1 MDQSVLDAI
10 ARWPDVP
17 SVTGWLSLN
26 CRGLWRL
33 HPLGD
38 ATRGGPGE
46 SIANVQILRFIDRN
60 YARDARGAWYFQN
73 GPQRVY
79 ARLDAAPYIIRF
91 DPGTGMLST
100 HNGLDVTRVDDW
112 IADEEGNLYAGT
124 DRGPG
129 RVDDRDLPALADL
142 LVHSDGRTLLEILEE
157 TAAASEPE
165 PSMLLLRTQFAPGAT
180 EVASMAQ
187 AARLSRCPT
196 AEIPARMGF
205 IANPTAGHV

>member
-38 ATRGGPGE
+38 AALGSPGE
-46 SIANVQILRFIDRN
+46 SIANAQILRFIDRN
-60 YARDARGAWYFQN
+60 YARDAQGAWFFQN

-79 ARLDAAPYIIRF
+79 ARLDAAPYILRF

-100 HNGLDVTRVDDW
+100 HNGLDVSHVDAW
-112 IADEEGNLYAGT
+112 IADDAGNLYAGT
-124 DRGPG
+124 DLGPG
-129 RVDDRDLPALADL
+129 RVDDRDLPALADWLVDPAGNTL
-142 LVHSDGRTLLEILEE
+142 LDLLEESAAACGSDG
-157 TAAASEPE
+157 
-165 PSMLLLRTQFAPGAT
+165 SMPLLRERVARDATGVAPL
-180 EVASMAQ
+180 AQ
-187 AARLSRCPT
+187 GARLSRCPA

-205 IANPTAGHV
+205 IANPTPAHG

>member
-38 ATRGGPGE
+38 AAHGGSGE

-60 YARDARGAWYFQN
+60 YARDTHGAWYFQN

-100 HNGLDVTRVDDW
+100 HNGLDVSRVDGW
-112 IADEEGNLYAGT
+112 IADDAGNLFAST
-124 DRGPG
+124 DLGPG
-129 RVDDRDLPALADL
+129 RVDDRDLPALADF
-142 LVHSDGRTLLEILEE
+142 LVDADGRTLLELLEE
-157 TAAASEPE
+157 AAAASGPDRAM
-165 PSMLLLRTQFAPGAT
+165 PLMRAPFAPDAT
-180 EVASMAQ
+180 EVVCMAQ
-187 AARLSRCPT
+187 AAPLSQCPAT
-196 AEIPARMGF
+196 DIPARMGF
-205 IANPTAGHV
+205 IANPTAAHV

>member
-38 ATRGGPGE
+38 AARGGAGE
-46 SIANVQILRFIDRN
+46 SITNVQILRFIDRN
-60 YARDARGAWYFQN
+60 YARNAHGAWYFQN

-79 ARLDAAPYIIRF
+79 ARLDAAPYILRL
-91 DPGTGMLST
+91 DPGTGKLST

-112 IADEEGNLYAGT
+112 IADDAGNLYAGT
-124 DRGPG
+124 DLGPG
-129 RVDDRDLPALADL
+129 RVDDRDLAALADL
-142 LVHSDGRTLLEILEE
+142 LVVADGRTLLELLEDSE
-157 TAAASEPE
+157 AASGPDT
-165 PSMLLLRTQFAPGAT
+165 SMPLLRAQFAHRAAEVVPEAPGAP
-180 EVASMAQ
+180 
-187 AARLSRCPT
+187 LSRCPV
-196 AEIPARMGF
+196 ADIPARMGF

>member
-38 ATRGGPGE
+38 AAHGGSGE

-60 YARDARGAWYFQN
+60 YARDTHGAWYFQN

-79 ARLDAAPYIIRF
+79 ARLDAAPYVIRF

-100 HNGLDVTRVDDW
+100 HNGLDVSRVDGW
-112 IADEEGNLYAGT
+112 IADDAGNLFAST
-124 DRGPG
+124 DLGPG
-129 RVDDRDLPALADL
+129 RVDDRDLPALADF
-142 LVHSDGRTLLEILEE
+142 LVDADGRTLLELLEE
-157 TAAASEPE
+157 AAAASGPDRAT
-165 PSMLLLRTQFAPGAT
+165 PLMRAPFAPDAT
-180 EVASMAQ
+180 EVVCMAQ
-187 AARLSRCPT
+187 AAPLSQCPAT
-196 AEIPARMGF
+196 DIPARMGF
-205 IANPTAGHV
+205 IANPTAAHV

>member
-38 ATRGGPGE
+38 AAHGGSGE

-60 YARDARGAWYFQN
+60 YARDTHGAWYFQN

-100 HNGLDVTRVDDW
+100 HNGLDVSRVDGW
-112 IADEEGNLYAGT
+112 IADDAGNLFAST
-124 DRGPG
+124 DLGPG
-129 RVDDRDLPALADL
+129 RVDDRDLPALADF
-142 LVHSDGRTLLEILEE
+142 LVDADGRTLLELLEE
-157 TAAASEPE
+157 AAAASGPDRAT
-165 PSMLLLRTQFAPGAT
+165 PLMRAPFAPDAT
-180 EVASMAQ
+180 EVVCMAQ
-187 AARLSRCPT
+187 AAPLSQCPAT
-196 AEIPARMGF
+196 DIPARMGF
-205 IANPTAGHV
+205 IANPTAAHV

>member
-38 ATRGGPGE
+38 AARGGPGE
-46 SIANVQILRFIDRN
+46 SITNVQILQFMDRN
-60 YARDARGAWYFQN
+60 YAHDAHGAWFFQN

-79 ARLDAAPYIIRF
+79 ARLDAAPYILRF

-100 HNGLDVTRVDDW
+100 HNGLDVTRVDGW
-112 IADEEGNLYAGT
+112 ITDDAGNLYAGT
-124 DRGPG
+124 DLGPG
-129 RVDDRDLPALADL
+129 RVDDRDLPALADF
-142 LVHSDGRTLLEILEE
+142 LVDPGGRTLLELLEDS
-157 TAAASEPE
+157 AAASGSE
-165 PSMLLLRTQFAPGAT
+165 PSTPLLRANFARNATGDISETPGAP
-180 EVASMAQ
+180 
-187 AARLSRCPT
+187 LSRCR
-196 AEIPARMGF
+196 AIDIPASMGF

>member
-38 ATRGGPGE
+38 AARGGPGE
-46 SIANVQILRFIDRN
+46 SITNVQILQFMDRN
-60 YARDARGAWYFQN
+60 YAHDAHGAWFFQN

-79 ARLDAAPYIIRF
+79 ARLDAAPYILRF

-100 HNGLDVTRVDDW
+100 HNGLDVTRVDGW
-112 IADEEGNLYAGT
+112 ITDDAGNLYAGT
-124 DRGPG
+124 DLGPG

-142 LVHSDGRTLLEILEE
+142 LTDSDGRTLLELLEDSGG
-157 TAAASEPE
+157 ASPPE
-165 PSMLLLRTQFAPGAT
+165 PSMLLRAQFARDTTGLACMAPGAP
-180 EVASMAQ
+180 
-187 AARLSRCPT
+187 LSRCP
-196 AEIPARMGF
+196 AVDIPARMGF
-205 IANPTAGHV
+205 IANPTDVHV

>member
-38 ATRGGPGE
+38 AARGGPGE

-60 YARDARGAWYFQN
+60 YACDAHGAWYFQN

-100 HNGLDVTRVDDW
+100 HSGLDVTRVDSW
-112 IADEEGNLYAGT
+112 IADDAGNLYAGT
-124 DRGPG
+124 DLGPG
-129 RVDDRDLPALADL
+129 RVDDRDLPALADF
-142 LVHSDGRTLLEILEE
+142 LVDASARTLLELLEDS
-157 TAAASEPE
+157 AATSGPE
-165 PSMLLLRTQFAPGAT
+165 PSMRLMRAPFAPDAT
-180 EVASMAQ
+180 EVVSMNQ
-187 AARLSRCPT
+187 AAALSRCP
-196 AEIPARMGF
+196 AADIPARMGF

>member
-38 ATRGGPGE
+38 AAHGGSGE

-60 YARDARGAWYFQN
+60 YARDTHGAWYFQN

-100 HNGLDVTRVDDW
+100 HNGLDVSRVDGW
-112 IADEEGNLYAGT
+112 IADDAGNLFAST
-124 DRGPG
+124 DLGPG
-129 RVDDRDLPALADL
+129 RVDDRDLPALADF
-142 LVHSDGRTLLEILEE
+142 LVDADGRTLLELLEE
-157 TAAASEPE
+157 AAAASGPDRAT
-165 PSMLLLRTQFAPGAT
+165 PLMRAPFAPDAT
-180 EVASMAQ
+180 EVVCMAQ
-187 AARLSRCPT
+187 AAPLSQCPAT
-196 AEIPARMGF
+196 DIPARMGF
-205 IANPTAGHV
+205 IANPTAHV

>member
-38 ATRGGPGE
+38 AAHGGSGE

-60 YARDARGAWYFQN
+60 YARDTHGAWYFQN

-79 ARLDAAPYIIRF
+79 ARLDAAPYIILF

-100 HNGLDVTRVDDW
+100 HNGLDVSRVDGW
-112 IADEEGNLYAGT
+112 IADDAGNLFAST
-124 DRGPG
+124 DLGPG
-129 RVDDRDLPALADL
+129 RVDDRDLPALADF
-142 LVHSDGRTLLEILEE
+142 LVDADGRTLLELLEE
-157 TAAASEPE
+157 AAAASGPDRAT
-165 PSMLLLRTQFAPGAT
+165 PLMRAPFAPDAT
-180 EVASMAQ
+180 EVVCMAQ
-187 AARLSRCPT
+187 AAPLSQCPAT
-196 AEIPARMGF
+196 DIPARMGF
-205 IANPTAGHV
+205 IANPTAAHV